1 MCYAF
6 SAGIFQTNLPS
17 LLSGAAPLQ
26 PRNRR
31 RRPARPPPSGR
42 EKLARIPRLR
52 SPTLWLERH
61 RTTAAS
67 QGAAVLWLRLC
78 KNLPRILLVKIKT
91 TPATRLPFT
100 TVQERRR
107 HSAHTI
113 PSVRIVGRQNTREG
127 PPHTTET
134 KFLAKNYFNK
144 VPKV

>member
-1 MCYAF
+1 MCYTF

-42 EKLARIPRLR
+42 EKLARIPRLL
-52 SPTLWLERH
+52 SPTLRLERH

-78 KNLPRILLVKIKT
+78 KNLPRILIRSRQLQQRGFHSLRFRSDG
-91 TPATRLPFT
+91 ATR
-100 TVQERRR
+100 
-107 HSAHTI
+107 HT
-113 PSVRIVGRQNTREG
+113 PSRLYESWGDKTLG
-127 PPHTTET
+127 
-134 KFLAKNYFNK
+134 K
-144 VPKV
+144 VLLILRKLSS